1 LIDHR
6 SIDSSCKST
15 APVDSMMAVLA
26 VLLLALL
33 LALPPCGTSAPLTVA
48 VNVGGAIV
56 ATTDRRFLSFNIDM
70 AEFTGVAAGPGG
82 PPLDLS
88 SALLT
93 RRLNDLAQVG
103 GSYLRIGGGSQACQ
117 TYNLTHDAPSAWWP
131 VTSPYCMTHNATTGE
146 WQAKSDMV
154 TMHSGQFDTIAALL
168 RRSPGVSLVLGLN
181 QAYGRAMLPGVPCGA
196 YPGGCAASCMAMPCG
211 VGGMRNSSYKDAN
224 CPDCRPFDSSNVRHL
239 LEYCAAHN
247 VSIGALELGNE
258 PRWFKWVSQ
267 R

>member
-181 QAYGRAMLPGVPCGA
+181 QAYGRAMLPGGAVPTLAAAPHRAWPCLAESAACGIPPTRMQTA
-196 YPGGCAASCMAMPCG
+196 RTVGPSTAATCAICSSTAPRTTSASARWSLATSRAG
-211 VGGMRNSSYKDAN
+211 
-224 CPDCRPFDSSNVRHL
+224 SN
-239 LEYCAAHN
+239 
-247 VSIGALELGNE
+247 G
-258 PRWFKWVSQ
+258 
-267 R
+267 